1 MRTKI
6 SNFKALQTTPQ
17 LHQASLVASKGKQLP
32 CPISSPKRTRCVR
45 RSRANATSQ
54 VPSQAKKRTATQLRS
69 MTTKTTKRKRPGS
82 QSLSKLATDLGLQS
96 RLIIANSQS
105 TTQTSASLKLD
116 ALPRNPTLC
125 SSNVPFG
132 SYSFQPNFAPTSL
145 SFSLPSCTLPTQSFQ
160 QGARSNQSIQQG
172 TLSNVSSNTITT
184 LAIPNLISSSFS
196 TSCST
201 SSATL
206 AVCRPLLID
215 PMSYISEVFDNIF
228 APQIIAQTPLL
239 KQIRVIL
246 IKKLLFDH
254 ANNELLSRSLS
265 CFEEVHDFT
274 LEILSR
280 SNLLS

>member
-6 SNFKALQTTPQ
+6 SNFKALQSTPQ
-17 LHQASLVASKGKQLP
+17 LHQAPLVASKGKQLP
-32 CPISSPKRTRCVR
+32 CLISPPKRTRCVR
-45 RSRANATSQ
+45 RSRANASSQ
-54 VPSQAKKRTATQLRS
+54 VPSQPKKRTTTQLRS
-69 MTTKTTKRKRPGS
+69 MTTKTTKRKRSGS
-82 QSLSKLATDLGLQS
+82 QYPSKLATDLGLQS
-96 RLIIANSQS
+96 RIIIANSQS

-116 ALPRNPTLC
+116 SLPRTSTIC

-132 SYSFQPNFAPTSL
+132 SNSFQPNVAPTSL
-145 SFSLPSCTLPTQSFQ
+145 SFSLPSCTLPPQSFQ
-160 QGARSNQSIQQG
+160 QG
-172 TLSNVSSNTITT
+172 TLSHVSSNTITT
-184 LAIPNLISSSFS
+184 LAIPNSISSSS
-196 TSCST
+196 SSSCST
-201 SSATL
+201 SSASL

-228 APQIIAQTPLL
+228 APQIIAQSPLL

-274 LEILSR
+274 LEILRR